1 MDTTNIVP
9 DTNGVQ
15 PSVVPNTQGT
25 APEVSTGTENQFS
38 DQELATLQQ
47 ENAELDKYINSKG
60 GAEKV
65 SDFISKIEEKRKLV
79 AEHKKATK
87 DNSSFV
93 WQDRIEKTDQAIQQA
108 NPEQFAQ
115 STPQQQTSTPAYPQS
130 MADEINR
137 TILRDVAGSNSFIK
151 NDIENGDILKQAVN
165 MGITIVE
172 NGIINRERLL
182 QFAQMVNSQA
192 QLRNGGMPT
201 SNPQPTTPAPQY
213 DRVPEGQMTMANA
226 MEVVRITN
234 SNPNSPHPDYAR
246 AKQVLMTGRV
256 S

>member
-38 DQELATLQQ
+38 DQELAKLQQ

-79 AEHKKATK
+79 AEHKQATK

-93 WQDRIEKTDQAIQQA
+93 WQDRIEKTDQAIQQSA
-108 NPEQFAQ
+108 PEQFAQ
-115 STPQQQTSTPAYPQS
+115 TASQQTSAPAYPQS

-137 TILRDVAGSNSFIK
+137 NILRDVANSNSLIK
-151 NDIENGDILKQAVN
+151 GEIENGEILQQAVN

-172 NGIINRERLL
+172 NGIINRDRLS

-192 QLRNGGMPT
+192 QLKNGGMPT
-201 SNPQPTTPAPQY
+201 SNPTPATPAPQY

-226 MEVVRITN
+226 MEVVRQTQ
-234 SNPNSPHPDYAR
+234 SNPNHPHPDYAR
-246 AKQVLMTGRV
+246 AKQVLMTGR
-256 S
+256 SL

>member
-9 DTNGVQ
+9 DTNGVE
-15 PSVVPNTQGT
+15 PSVVPNAQGT
-25 APEVSTGTENQFS
+25 TPEVSTGTENQLS
-38 DQELATLQQ
+38 DQELAKLQQ

-60 GAEKV
+60 GADKV

-79 AEHKKATK
+79 AEHKQATK
-87 DNSSFV
+87 ENSSFV

-115 STPQQQTSTPAYPQS
+115 QTSQQTSAPAYPQS

-137 TILRDVAGSNSFIK
+137 NILRDVAGSNSFIK
-151 NDIENGDILKQAVN
+151 GEIENGDILKQAVN

-172 NGIINRERLL
+172 NGIINRERLS

-192 QLRNGGMPT
+192 QLKNGGMPT
-201 SNPQPTTPAPQY
+201 SNPQPTAPAPQY

>member
-60 GAEKV
+60 GEDKV
-65 SDFISKIEEKRKLV
+65 SDFIAKVEEKRKLV
-79 AEHKKATK
+79 AEHKQATK

-108 NPEQFAQ
+108 VPEQYAQ
-115 STPQQQTSTPAYPQS
+115 PAPQPTSTPAYPQS

-137 TILRDVAGSNSFIK
+137 NILRDVAGSNSFIK
-151 NDIENGDILKQAVN
+151 NEIENGEILQQAVN

-172 NGIINRERLL
+172 NGIINRERLS

-192 QLRNGGMPT
+192 QLKNGGMPT
-201 SNPQPTTPAPQY
+201 SNPQPVAPTPQY

-226 MEVVRITN
+226 MEIVRITN
-234 SNPNSPHPDYAR
+234 NNPQQPHPDYAR
-246 AKQVLMTGRV
+246 AKQVLMTGR
-256 S
+256 SS

>member
-9 DTNGVQ
+9 DTNGVE
-15 PSVVPNTQGT
+15 PSVVPNAQGT
-25 APEVSTGTENQFS
+25 APEVSTGTENQLS
-38 DQELATLQQ
+38 DQELAKLQQ

-79 AEHKKATK
+79 AEHKQATK
-87 DNSSFV
+87 ENSSFV
-93 WQDRIEKTDQAIQQA
+93 WQDRIEKTNQAIQQA

-115 STPQQQTSTPAYPQS
+115 TTSQQTSTPAYPQS

-137 TILRDVAGSNSFIK
+137 NILRDVAGSNSFIK

-172 NGIINRERLL
+172 NGIINRDRLS

-192 QLRNGGMPT
+192 QLKNGGMPT
-201 SNPQPTTPAPQY
+201 SNPTPATPAPQY
-213 DRVPEGQMTMANA
+213 DRIPEGQMTAANA
-226 MEVVRITN
+226 MEIVRLTQ
-234 SNPNSPHPDYAR
+234 SNPSHPHPDYAR
-246 AKQVLMTGRV
+246 AKQVLMTGR
-256 S
+256 SL

>member
-15 PSVVPNTQGT
+15 PSVVPNAQGT
-25 APEVSTGTENQFS
+25 TPDVSTGTENQFS
-38 DQELATLQQ
+38 DQELAKLQQ

-60 GAEKV
+60 GTEKV

-79 AEHKKATK
+79 AEHKQATK

-93 WQDRIEKTDQAIQQA
+93 WQDRIEQTDQAIQQA

-115 STPQQQTSTPAYPQS
+115 QTSQQTSTPAYPQS

-137 TILRDVAGSNSFIK
+137 NILRDIAGSNSFIK

-172 NGIINRERLL
+172 NGIINRDRLS
-182 QFAQMVNSQA
+182 QFAQIVNSQA
-192 QLRNGGMPT
+192 QLKNGGMPT
-201 SNPQPTTPAPQY
+201 SNPTPATPAPQY
-213 DRVPEGQMTMANA
+213 ERVPEGQMNMANA
-226 MEVVRITN
+226 MEIVRMTN
-234 SNPNSPHPDYAR
+234 NNPEHPHPDYAR
-246 AKQVLMTGRV
+246 AKQVLMTGR
-256 S
+256 SL